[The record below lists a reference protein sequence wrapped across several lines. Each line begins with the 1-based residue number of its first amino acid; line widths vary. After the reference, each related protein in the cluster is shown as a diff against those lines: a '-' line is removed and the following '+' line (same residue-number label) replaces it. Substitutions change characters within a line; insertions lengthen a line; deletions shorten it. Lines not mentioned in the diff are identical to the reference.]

1 MKNEE
6 QKMIQALRRAEKWD
20 DLPCLGMK
28 FDKDSDSDDN
38 DVENNNNVLPKQDQ
52 KELLYDLTMA
62 MDIIKEKHPLYEK
75 PMSEVLPLFGRL
87 NWDKFDDIHDEITDK
102 HKE

>member
-6 QKMIQALRRAEKWD
+6 QKMKQALRRAEKWD

-38 DVENNNNVLPKQDQ
+38 DVENNNNVHPKQD
-52 KELLYDLTMA
+52 
-62 MDIIKEKHPLYEK
+62 
-75 PMSEVLPLFGRL
+75 
-87 NWDKFDDIHDEITDK
+87 
-102 HKE
+102 

>member
-1 MKNEE
+1 
-6 QKMIQALRRAEKWD
+6 
-20 DLPCLGMK
+20 
-28 FDKDSDSDDN
+28 
-38 DVENNNNVLPKQDQ
+38 
-52 KELLYDLTMA
+52 MA

-75 PMSEVLPLFGRL
+75 PMSEVIPLFGRL